1 MIKLFICGI
10 SGRLGSSIV
19 NEIKK
24 SSSISLVGGLVS
36 GTNDDS
42 KINSSVQGV
51 EIISDLNVLQEA
63 DVVIDC
69 STSLELTKIREKCE
83 QLGASLIIASTGKGE
98 LSEIFRNKSLSIPV
112 LAAPNL
118 SFGIAF
124 LNILLAHAS
133 EKKLSLKKE
142 FYRIKKGPHNR
153 SPFLL

>member
-24 SSSISLVGGLVS
+24 SPSISLVGGLVS

-42 KINSSVQGV
+42 KISSSLQGV

-69 STSLELTKIREKCE
+69 STSLDITKI
-83 QLGASLIIASTGKGE
+83 
-98 LSEIFRNKSLSIPV
+98 
-112 LAAPNL
+112 
-118 SFGIAF
+118 
-124 LNILLAHAS
+124 
-133 EKKLSLKKE
+133 
-142 FYRIKKGPHNR
+142 
-153 SPFLL
+153 

>member
-69 STSLELTKIREKCE
+69 STS
-83 QLGASLIIASTGKGE
+83 
-98 LSEIFRNKSLSIPV
+98 
-112 LAAPNL
+112 
-118 SFGIAF
+118 
-124 LNILLAHAS
+124 
-133 EKKLSLKKE
+133 
-142 FYRIKKGPHNR
+142 
-153 SPFLL
+153 

>member
-42 KINSSVQGV
+42 KISSSVEGV
-51 EIISDLNVLQEA
+51 EIISDLNMLQEA

-69 STSLELTKIREKCE
+69 STC
-83 QLGASLIIASTGKGE
+83 
-98 LSEIFRNKSLSIPV
+98 
-112 LAAPNL
+112 
-118 SFGIAF
+118 
-124 LNILLAHAS
+124 LL
-133 EKKLSLKKE
+133 
-142 FYRIKKGPHNR
+142 YT
-153 SPFLL
+153 SPSPRD